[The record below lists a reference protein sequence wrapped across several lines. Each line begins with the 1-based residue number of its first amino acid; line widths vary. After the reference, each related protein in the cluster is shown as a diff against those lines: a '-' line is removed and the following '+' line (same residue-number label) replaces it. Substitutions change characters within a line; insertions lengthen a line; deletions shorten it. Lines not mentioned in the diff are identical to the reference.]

1 MFFYGVSKLS
11 STRSY
16 SLSSSLVRNVR
27 RSTALFQVA
36 DYAGI
41 AGRVVTTPESRWDVL
56 AVGVIVSPY
65 SMKFDTPKQATISRH
80 DGGAQ
85 AGSIKLF
92 PGYEECIS
100 NLDGFDF
107 IWVITYMHL
116 NSGFKKKIRPMPR
129 EGKREKK
136 RKRGFVVLL
145 WKLVSTYVLEG
156 CRKREEEVAC

>member
-11 STRSY
+11 STRGY
-16 SLSSSLVRNVR
+16 SFARDRNFVTSSLVKNVK

-92 PGYEECIS
+92 PGYEECIN

-129 EGKREKK
+129 EGKIFFSYGSKIK
-136 RKRGFVVLL
+136 
-145 WKLVSTYVLEG
+145 
-156 CRKREEEVAC
+156 

>member
-1 MFFYGVSKLS
+1 MLS
-11 STRSY
+11 
-16 SLSSSLVRNVR
+16 
-27 RSTALFQVA
+27 A
-36 DYAGI
+36 DYSGA

-56 AVGVIVSPY
+56 AVGVVVSPY

-92 PGYEECIS
+92 PGYEDCIDQ
-100 NLDGFDF
+100 LEGFDF

-129 EGKREKK
+129 EGENITFISRILLKCVYLILKNYTP
-136 RKRGFVVLL
+136 VLSCYL
-145 WKLVSTYVLEG
+145 YTYTSSTFN
-156 CRKREEEVAC
+156 KFNMI